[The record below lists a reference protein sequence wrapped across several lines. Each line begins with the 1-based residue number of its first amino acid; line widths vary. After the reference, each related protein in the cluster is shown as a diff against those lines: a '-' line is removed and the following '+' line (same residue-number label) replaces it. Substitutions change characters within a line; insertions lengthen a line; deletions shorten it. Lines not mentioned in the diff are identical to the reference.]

1 MRMGLIHSRIRTD
14 EKRLMEAARS
24 RSVEVVP
31 IDNTTLVFQLEERHL
46 DVDVVLERCIDH
58 HRAEYALTVLNSW
71 GIPTVNR
78 EQVVETYGNRLLM
91 SQALLQ
97 HGVKTPAVR
106 VAFTPE
112 SALEAMLELGYPV
125 VMKPV
130 EGPKE
135 QLISRIQD
143 KYTAETVLEHKRI
156 LGTYHHS
163 IFYLQ
168 KYIDAPGHD
177 IRAFVV
183 GTETVAALSVQTS
196 HWIRPIEEGWL
207 VEPYPVTPELN
218 AVAVRAAEAMGGGIV
233 AVDLIRTKDE
243 WYVVDVGTAIGLAE
257 ASRLTGAD
265 IPDRIVRYAIETLNT
280 GSVHP

>member
-1 MRMGLIHSRIRTD
+1 MRMGLIHSRIRMD
-14 EKRLMEAARS
+14 EKRLMDAARS
-24 RSVEVVP
+24 RAVEVVP
-31 IDNTTLVFQLEERHL
+31 IDTTTLVFELEKCHL

-78 EQVVETYGNRLLM
+78 EKVVETYGNRLLM

-97 HGVKTPAVR
+97 HRVTTPPVR

-112 SALEAMLELGYPV
+112 SALCAMQELGYPV
-125 VMKPV
+125 VMKPL

-163 IFYLQ
+163 IFYIQ
-168 KYIDAPGHD
+168 KHIEAPGHD
-177 IRAFVV
+177 IRAYVV
-183 GTETVAALSVQTS
+183 GSETIAALSVQTS
-196 HWIRPIEEGWL
+196 HWIRPIDEGGL
-207 VEPYPVTPELN
+207 VVPYPVTPELN
-218 AVAVRAAEAMGGGIV
+218 TIAVRAAEAMGGGIV
-233 AVDLIRTKDE
+233 AVDLIRTKNE

-257 ASRLTGAD
+257 ASDHTGVD
-265 IPDRIVRYAIETLNT
+265 ISDRIVQYAIETLKT
-280 GSVHP
+280 GSVCP